1 MGFKIQGRSVYME
14 GKKMK
19 IGVLV
24 LLCLLLLICA
34 CACLGSGEQQK
45 IDGQKALV
53 GTWKYDKAID
63 ETGAEVQEN
72 LSNTLLSVYEDGTA
86 KLSLEEV
93 ITVDLTWEYINQDRE
108 GAYYQLCKEGEDGES
123 NTVIQAEIVSSSTKD
138 KESLAG
144 YLCLENDE
152 DAAGAMLAFIKTSD
166 EPTERVSIAEKAQS
180 LVDEFQSTTDEDESA
195 TVGEKQALG
204 KAYDYLEYTAFSYTG
219 LIEQL
224 EFEGFSN
231 SEATYAADNCGADWN
246 EQAALKAQ
254 QYLEYSTFS
263 RSELIDQLEFE
274 GFTHSQAVYGA
285 EQNGY

>member
-1 MGFKIQGRSVYME
+1 MRN
-14 GKKMK
+14 KKT
-19 IGVLV
+19 IIWLV
-24 LLCLLLLICA
+24 IFVCVFGLLVVCVDLA
-34 CACLGSGEQQK
+34 SSEQQK
-45 IDGQKALV
+45 IDGRKALV

-63 ETGAEVQEN
+63 EIGAEVQEG

-93 ITVDLTWEYINQDRE
+93 ITVDLTWKYINQDRE

-123 NTVIQAEIVSSSTKD
+123 NTVIQAEIVSSSTTD
-138 KESLAG
+138 KASLIG
-144 YLCLENDE
+144 CLCLENDE
-152 DAAGAMLAFIKTSD
+152 DAAGAVLAFIKTSD
-166 EPTERVSIAEKAQS
+166 EPTEVLSMVEKAQA
-180 LVDEFQSTTDEDESA
+180 LADGFQSAIDKQGSEPTTE
-195 TVGEKQALG
+195 GERRALE

-254 QYLEYSTFS
+254 QYLEYSSFS
-263 RSELIDQLEFE
+263 RSGLIEQLEFE
-274 GFTHSQAVYGA
+274 GFTHSQAEYGVT
-285 EQNGY
+285 ENGY

>member
-1 MGFKIQGRSVYME
+1 ME

-63 ETGAEVQEN
+63 ETGAEVQED

-93 ITVDLTWEYINQDRE
+93 ITVDLTWEYINQDKE
-108 GAYYQLCKEGEDGES
+108 GVYYQLCKEGEDGES
-123 NTVIQAEIVSSSTKD
+123 NTVIQAEMVSSSTTD
-138 KESLAG
+138 KASLAG

-166 EPTERVSIAEKAQS
+166 EPTEVLSMVEKAQA
-180 LVDEFQSTTDEDESA
+180 LADGVQSAIDKQGSEPTTE
-195 TVGEKQALG
+195 GERQALE

-246 EQAALKAQ
+246 EQAALKAK
-254 QYLEYSTFS
+254 QYLEYSSFS
-263 RSELIDQLEFE
+263 RSGLIEQLEFE
-274 GFTHSQAVYGA
+274 GFTHSQAEYGVT
-285 EQNGY
+285 QYGY

>member
-1 MGFKIQGRSVYME
+1 ME
-14 GKKMK
+14 SKKKK
-19 IGVLV
+19 IGVLA

-34 CACLGSGEQQK
+34 CACFGSGEQQK

-63 ETGAEVQEN
+63 ETGTEVQED

-93 ITVDLTWEYINQDRE
+93 ITVDLTWEYINQDEE
-108 GAYYQLCKEGEDGES
+108 GVYYQLCKEGEDGES
-123 NTVIQAEIVSSSTKD
+123 NTVIQAEMVSSSTKD
-138 KESLAG
+138 KESLVG
-144 YLCLENDE
+144 YLCLESDE
-152 DAAGAMLAFIKTSD
+152 DSTDAMLAFIKTSD
-166 EPTERVSIAEKAQS
+166 EPTELVSIAEKAQS
-180 LVDEFQSTTDEDESA
+180 LVDEIQSTTDEDDSA

-231 SEATYAADNCGADWN
+231 SEATYAADNCGADWS
-246 EQAALKAQ
+246 EQAALKAK
-254 QYLEYSTFS
+254 QYLEYSSFS
-263 RSELIDQLEFE
+263 RSGLIEQLEFE
-274 GFTHSQAVYGA
+274 GFTHSQAEYGVT
-285 EQNGY
+285 QNGY